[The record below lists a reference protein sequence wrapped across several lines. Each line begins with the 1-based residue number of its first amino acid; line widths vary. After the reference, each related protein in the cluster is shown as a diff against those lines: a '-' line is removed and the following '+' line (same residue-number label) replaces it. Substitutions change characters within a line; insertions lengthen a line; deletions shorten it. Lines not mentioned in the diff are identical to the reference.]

1 MISTVFEVL
10 NQLHGIPSE
19 TLKQVEYLL
28 SELRV
33 MPMRLVLRLLPT
45 DWSRGALHLWGEP
58 PMS

>member
-10 NQLHGIPSE
+10 NQLLGVPSE

-33 MPMRLVLRLLPT
+33 MPTSLVLRFLST
-45 DWSRGALHLWGEP
+45 EWSRGALHLWGDP
-58 PMS
+58 PKS